1 MVKEKKSA
9 KKCQETVILG
19 VTLAF
24 YAQSLSLFGTQV
36 PLNIPTTERPKS

>member
-9 KKCQETVILG
+9 KKSQETVILG

-24 YAQSLSLFGTQV
+24 YAKSLSLFGTQV
-36 PLNIPTTERPKS
+36 PNIPTTERPES